1 MVVGIAEAIQALGEA
16 VKSGFSFASKCK
28 ENQSETELL
37 KDRKRLQKA
46 VDYSEKIIE
55 IMYKYLPLYDQEDSE
70 ELTNLVEKF
79 CKYN

>member
-1 MVVGIAEAIQALGEA
+1 MLIGISKAVEAFGEA
-16 VKSGFSFASKCK
+16 VESGFSFATKCK

-55 IMYKYLPLYDQEDSE
+55 IMYKYLPLYEQEDSE
-70 ELTNLVEKF
+70 ELTDLVKKF